1 MKKIGI
7 IIIILSIVFVGIVKF
22 DVYFSGG
29 ELSLNY
35 IEKNRYY
42 VRDKAGNLTEIS
54 KVHWYCSFIISIT
67 AFILLC
73 LDSLLYL
80 YVMRKYVLPYIWFK
94 KYEDIFNG
102 T

>member
-35 IEKNRYY
+35 EENRYY
-42 VRDKAGNLTEIS
+42 VSDKAGNLTEIS
-54 KVHWYCSFIISIT
+54 KVHWYCSLIIFIV
-67 AFILLC
+67 AFILLW
-73 LDSLLYL
+73 LDSLLFI
-80 YVMRKYVLPYIWFK
+80 YVMCKYVMPYIWFK